1 MNVWNSENVFIL
13 EALEI
18 LFLCFSGK
26 YIAYFFFFFGV
37 TGQDRYW
44 EFMKTEVR
52 EDLEALRIEFITRT
66 TEIKKCCGTFE
77 PQ

>member
-26 YIAYFFFFFGV
+26 HIADFFFSV
-37 TGQDRYW
+37 TRWGRYW
-44 EFMKTEVR
+44 EAFMKPE
-52 EDLEALRIEFITRT
+52 LR
-66 TEIKKCCGTFE
+66 G
-77 PQ
+77 P

>member
-26 YIAYFFFFFGV
+26 YIAYFFFFLV
-37 TGQDRYW
+37 LQDR
-44 EFMKTEVR
+44 
-52 EDLEALRIEFITRT
+52 A
-66 TEIKKCCGTFE
+66 GTGKHL
-77 PQ
+77 